1 MVSSRLL
8 FMHADY
14 LQSYTCS
21 LPQVRVS
28 CREGGLPRGRGG
40 GFLRV
45 QSYPSILL
53 LVRVHCRGGG
63 SLRGEERWVGSCE
76 CSLLLVRVHC
86 REGGGGV
93 LQLKGGG
100 ADLPVKAFFHSC
112 ECSRLMAFIFN
123 LNSSISSYLT
133 HLISSHSHPW
143 QVVIDYVANNPQCSD
158 IALNFLHASIT
169 DMPPLL
175 IVDDDKRVTE
185 AQASSVE
192 DKTAAG
198 SACLNDLETLLGD
211 MPLRNTTQVRE
222 AGFRVWGWRFG
233 ALCVCQGAWCVQ

>member
-1 MVSSRLL
+1 M
-8 FMHADY
+8 
-14 LQSYTCS
+14 
-21 LPQVRVS
+21 
-28 CREGGLPRGRGG
+28 
-40 GFLRV
+40 RV

-93 LQLKGGG
+93 LELI
-100 ADLPVKAFFHSC
+100 VFHS
-112 ECSRLMAFIFN
+112 S
-123 LNSSISSYLT
+123 